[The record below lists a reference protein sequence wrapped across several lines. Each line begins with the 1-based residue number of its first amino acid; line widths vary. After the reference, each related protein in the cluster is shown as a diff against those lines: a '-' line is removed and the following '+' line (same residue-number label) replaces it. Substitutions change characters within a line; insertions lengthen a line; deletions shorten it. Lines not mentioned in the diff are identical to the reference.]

1 MGFFFLSSVRLAII
15 SYGGLTVSGGGS
27 MTVRAAALQRAGRL
41 QISVGVFFSSAIGA
55 DALIQRTSPPGTT
68 AVGRPFS
75 SLVHLALKMK
85 LHTSCRQVQAASD
98 GALLF
103 ISSIEQPDAALPYV
117 AVRHGHDT
125 HPAGWRIKLG
135 FLSDL
140 PSCCFCNEH

>member
-1 MGFFFLSSVRLAII
+1 MRLAII

-27 MTVRAAALQRAGRL
+27 MTVRAAALQRADRL
-41 QISVGVFFSSAIGA
+41 QISVGVFSNAIGA

-117 AVRHGHDT
+117 AVRAGHDT
-125 HPAGWRIKLG
+125 HPAGWRIKLA
-135 FLSDL
+135 F
-140 PSCCFCNEH
+140 